1 MSDNKVITLAD
12 RLHEQRVEC
21 RRAGYL
27 VTTWDEWFIIAR
39 DWVETHKDWSLDDLF
54 LGIKYYNYCFPEHVN
69 MDMIEVAKTWEK
81 QQKKLLKKF
90 DK

>member
-1 MSDNKVITLAD
+1 MEDKIVQLTNLLHNKQI
-12 RLHEQRVEC
+12 EYKK
-21 RRAGYL
+21 AGYT
-27 VTTWDEWFIIAR
+27 VNSWDDWFIIAE
-39 DWVETHKDWSLDDLF
+39 DWVESHKNWTIDDLF

-69 MDMIEVAKTWEK
+69 MEMIEVAKTWEK